1 MKLGARAVLLSLL
14 CIVALVA
21 LQGITVVAIERVA
34 MLHSRVVPAQ
44 AHLGYY
50 INPATWGKIT
60 VAVVVGSN
68 CLEALALYGLFRFL
82 PAQRTPTI
90 IKACTAAG
98 VAAMLGISLSAR
110 LTGLD
115 AILYIY
121 FAKVANLGTAYHVPP
136 SFTPV
141 ADGFGNL
148 YPVIRKLRFASPYGP
163 LWELFNRGILAGT
176 HTIGQAL
183 FTIKIA
189 NAAALLACFA
199 VLFFLRLPFRLTALF
214 FLNPAL
220 YDNYIVQAHNDLFA
234 ILPILVALLV
244 ARRGALT
251 WAALLASLAGL
262 VKISLTVVALAT
274 IASLGNRRKRLVS
287 ASLIIAVLALGS
299 ALIGGAPY
307 LHALTFVGKSQTAG
321 SGSRVINDVRLV
333 LQALMLVGACFALL
347 DAVLWK
353 RVVRS
358 AVWTLPAFSGL
369 LHAWYFP
376 WTVPFAVRFGVTA
389 AALAISLPLSEIAT
403 NLRLTDLI
411 KVDPL
416 TLSMLI
422 IVAVAARE
430 LIATKGRGEAFT
442 IGSHDDEVSPRRRGD
457 TAMGDSTT
465 G

>member
-1 MKLGARAVLLSLL
+1 
-14 CIVALVA
+14 
-21 LQGITVVAIERVA
+21 
-34 MLHSRVVPAQ
+34 
-44 AHLGYY
+44 
-50 INPATWGKIT
+50 
-60 VAVVVGSN
+60 
-68 CLEALALYGLFRFL
+68 
-82 PAQRTPTI
+82 
-90 IKACTAAG
+90 
-98 VAAMLGISLSAR
+98 
-110 LTGLD
+110 
-115 AILYIY
+115 
-121 FAKVANLGTAYHVPP
+121 
-136 SFTPV
+136 
-141 ADGFGNL
+141 L